1 MNRRELLEF
10 TRYTLSDDGHILSE
24 LAEYEP
30 DDTLAEQ
37 RRAESY
43 AKDIRGIA
51 RAVWQSLPI
60 DAYPMMW
67 DVVALGIS
75 TAWQQGAASC
85 GISEGELTLDE
96 RIRRDIIINEQ
107 RNYIIGFIDWVY
119 EHRRDGP
126 DKLPLAS
133 IIARAN
139 TWQKGYLE
147 AYNLAKMMACG
158 NQKLMWMREV
168 LRSVKQGCNDCL
180 NYDGRVYRASTWHRY
195 DIRPQHPGLGC
206 HGFGAC
212 GFVVTDEKCNPGRP
226 PGMTGK

>member
-1 MNRRELLEF
+1 MEF
-10 TRYTLSDDGHILSE
+10 TRYTLSDDGHIVSE
-24 LAEYEP
+24 LAEYQP

-67 DVVALGIS
+67 DVVGLGIS

-85 GISEGELTLDE
+85 GISEDELTLDE

-126 DKLPLAS
+126 SKAPLAS
-133 IIARAN
+133 ILARAALWGN
-139 TWQKGYLE
+139 AWTRTYSE
-147 AYNLAKMMACG
+147 AKARACADL
-158 NQKLMWMREV
+158 KLRWRLHGRRVTKESCV
-168 LRSVKQGCNDCL
+168 DCL
-180 NYDGRVYRASTWHRY
+180 KMDGRVYRASIWAKY
-195 DIRPQHPGLGC
+195 SIFPQSPDL
-206 HGFGAC
+206 AC
-212 GFVVTDEKCNPGRP
+212 GGWACGCSWEEVDASTPANRGRP
-226 PGMTGK
+226 PRLSGQR

>member
-1 MNRRELLEF
+1 VQF
-10 TRYTLSDDGHILSE
+10 PRYTLSDDGHILSE
-24 LAEYEP
+24 LVEYEP

-67 DVVALGIS
+67 DVVGLGIS

-85 GISEGELTLDE
+85 GISEDELTLDE

-126 DKLPLAS
+126 SKAPLAS
-133 IIARAN
+133 ILARAALWGN
-139 TWQKGYLE
+139 RWAQTYHE
-147 AYNLAKMMACG
+147 AMTMACADL
-158 NQKLMWMREV
+158 KLAWR
-168 LRSVKQGCNDCL
+168 LGPTKDHCSSCLKLNGKVK
-180 NYDGRVYRASTWHRY
+180 RASQWQRAG
-195 DIRPQHPGLGC
+195 IRPQVSELE
-206 HGFGAC
+206 C
-212 GFVVTDEKCNPGRP
+212 GGWRCLCYFEATDEPLSKGPLPRLP
-226 PGMTGK
+226 